1 MAGDVEGA
9 RRELMVC
16 LSTGDPEWAPCAA
29 FEMGALLTKTKDVAG
44 ACDAYRLAIR
54 LGHTNIAP
62 KAAMNLGILLAEQ
75 GNTAGAG
82 EAYRLAIASG
92 HPDEAPRAA
101 VNLGFLL
108 LDTDRPAAVD
118 AFELAIRSAHTEQA
132 PIARINL
139 AVLLLKSGDEKTA
152 REHLRAG
159 AASGHPTWAA
169 RAEAMLGELDK
180 EYTLAGQLEEAGAEL
195 TVRGRYEE
203 AIPVLEGALTVSRKL
218 ADRNH
223 GPVELIL
230 VAPFNNHG
238 FCLLKL
244 RRLPEALRSFQEAI
258 AIADR
263 HPGEASDD
271 VVGPAFAAALMSAAS
286 ILGELGQADRAME
299 ITDRLVVLRRA
310 LPAPENLP
318 ADPELAKGL
327 RMFAL
332 VRGATGLELERALS
346 VAREATSL
354 YEQLARHAPDDFGRE
369 LEVAYATL
377 GGLLERLGHDEEAC
391 RLRESTGVTR
401 VPWHRR

>member
-1 MAGDVEGA
+1 
-9 RRELMVC
+9 
-16 LSTGDPEWAPCAA
+16 
-29 FEMGALLTKTKDVAG
+29 
-44 ACDAYRLAIR
+44 
-54 LGHTNIAP
+54 
-62 KAAMNLGILLAEQ
+62 
-75 GNTAGAG
+75 
-82 EAYRLAIASG
+82 
-92 HPDEAPRAA
+92 
-101 VNLGFLL
+101 
-108 LDTDRPAAVD
+108 
-118 AFELAIRSAHTEQA
+118 
-132 PIARINL
+132 
-139 AVLLLKSGDEKTA
+139 
-152 REHLRAG
+152 
-159 AASGHPTWAA
+159 
-169 RAEAMLGELDK
+169 MLGELDK

-299 ITDRLVVLRRA
+299 ITNRLVVLRRA

-354 YEQLARHAPDDFGRE
+354 YEQLATTSTG
-369 LEVAYATL
+369 
-377 GGLLERLGHDEEAC
+377 
-391 RLRESTGVTR
+391 RLRPGAGGSVRDARRLARTPRARRGGVPPAGIHGRDART
-401 VPWHRR
+401 VAPPLN